1 MCNVH
6 NLLIRKNAL
15 KLAYIR
21 YFRYFCSM
29 IELAQHIEVLL
40 LENDCVIVPGLGGFV
55 AHYTPAMRVAEE
67 NVFLPPTRIIG
78 FNPQLKMN
86 DGLLVQ
92 SYMAVYDTDFSDA
105 TRIVEKEVAH
115 IFTALHEE
123 GKVDL
128 PNIGELRY
136 SIHGIYDFVPYD
148 HKITTPYLYGLDS
161 FEMQELAEL
170 KKPYMEKTIRYS
182 VPVVPED
189 KKRRFEIKF
198 NRSYLSNA
206 VAMIAVVAL
215 FFFLSTP
222 IENTEVVEGNYA
234 QLLPN
239 ELFEMI
245 EKESL
250 AINPIVVSR
259 KADTPKAS
267 AQKNTGQKAKKKVVP
282 VAVREVKVGQAN
294 AQNAPVVS
302 QPKQQAAEV
311 SSSTSVTTKSEI
323 QKTTAGTVAPSL
335 VSTQKYHV
343 IIASVGTEKDAEA
356 MAKQLIEKGYPHAK
370 AIVGDGKMRV
380 SIESCGTETKAY
392 QALNRVRQNETYK
405 NAWVLKK

>member
-1 MCNVH
+1 
-6 NLLIRKNAL
+6 
-15 KLAYIR
+15 
-21 YFRYFCSM
+21 
-29 IELAQHIEVLL
+29 
-40 LENDCVIVPGLGGFV
+40 
-55 AHYTPAMRVAEE
+55 
-67 NVFLPPTRIIG
+67 
-78 FNPQLKMN
+78 
-86 DGLLVQ
+86 
-92 SYMAVYDTDFSDA
+92 
-105 TRIVEKEVAH
+105 
-115 IFTALHEE
+115 
-123 GKVDL
+123 
-128 PNIGELRY
+128 
-136 SIHGIYDFVPYD
+136 
-148 HKITTPYLYGLDS
+148 
-161 FEMQELAEL
+161 MQELSALEKPKAEKDTFSL
-170 KKPYMEKTIRYS
+170 VPATTPKEKRTFAVR
-182 VPVVPED
+182 
-189 KKRRFEIKF
+189 F
-198 NRSYLSNA
+198 NRAYLTNAAA
-206 VAMIAVVAL
+206 VAAVIIL
-215 FFFLSTP
+215 SFFFSTP

-335 VSTQKYHV
+335 VSAQKYHV

-380 SIESCGTETKAY
+380 SIESCGTETEAY

>member
-1 MCNVH
+1 
-6 NLLIRKNAL
+6 
-15 KLAYIR
+15 
-21 YFRYFCSM
+21 M

-105 TRIVEKEVAH
+105 TRIVEKEVAY
-115 IFTALHEE
+115 IFTTLHEE

-259 KADTPKAS
+259 KADTPKSS

-323 QKTTAGTVAPSL
+323 QKTTARTVAPSL
-335 VSTQKYHV
+335 VSAQKYHV

-380 SIESCGTETKAY
+380 SIESCGTETEAY

>member
-1 MCNVH
+1 
-6 NLLIRKNAL
+6 
-15 KLAYIR
+15 
-21 YFRYFCSM
+21 M

-170 KKPYMEKTIRYS
+170 KKPYAELKKPYMEKTIRYS

-215 FFFLSTP
+215 FFFLPTP

-335 VSTQKYHV
+335 VSAQKYHV

-380 SIESCGTETKAY
+380 SIESCGTETEAY

>member
-1 MCNVH
+1 
-6 NLLIRKNAL
+6 
-15 KLAYIR
+15 
-21 YFRYFCSM
+21 M

-170 KKPYMEKTIRYS
+170 KKPYMEKAIRYS

-323 QKTTAGTVAPSL
+323 QKTTAGTVAPSP
-335 VSTQKYHV
+335 VSAQKYHV

-380 SIESCGTETKAY
+380 SIESCGTETEAY

>member
-1 MCNVH
+1 
-6 NLLIRKNAL
+6 
-15 KLAYIR
+15 
-21 YFRYFCSM
+21 M

-105 TRIVEKEVAH
+105 TRIVEKEVAY
-115 IFTALHEE
+115 IFTTLHEE

-136 SIHGIYDFVPYD
+136 SIHGTYDFAPYD

-189 KKRRFEIKF
+189 KKRKFEFKF

-259 KADTPKAS
+259 KADTPKAP
-267 AQKNTGQKAKKKVVP
+267 AQKNTGQKAKEKVVP

-311 SSSTSVTTKSEI
+311 SSSTSVTTKSEV

-335 VSTQKYHV
+335 VSAKKYHV

-380 SIESCGTETKAY
+380 SIESCGTETEAY
-392 QALNRVRQNETYK
+392 QTLNRIRQNETYQ

>member
-1 MCNVH
+1 
-6 NLLIRKNAL
+6 
-15 KLAYIR
+15 
-21 YFRYFCSM
+21 M

-105 TRIVEKEVAH
+105 TRIVEKKVAH

-182 VPVVPED
+182 VPVVSED

>member
-1 MCNVH
+1 
-6 NLLIRKNAL
+6 
-15 KLAYIR
+15 
-21 YFRYFCSM
+21 M

-105 TRIVEKEVAH
+105 TRIVEKEVAY

-136 SIHGIYDFVPYD
+136 SIHGIYDFAPYD

-170 KKPYMEKTIRYS
+170 KKPYMEKAIRYS

-335 VSTQKYHV
+335 VSAQKYHV

-380 SIESCGTETKAY
+380 SIESCGTETEAY

>member
-1 MCNVH
+1 
-6 NLLIRKNAL
+6 
-15 KLAYIR
+15 
-21 YFRYFCSM
+21 M

-78 FNPQLKMN
+78 FNPQLKM
-86 DGLLVQ
+86 
-92 SYMAVYDTDFSDA
+92 
-105 TRIVEKEVAH
+105 RIVEKEVAH

-259 KADTPKAS
+259 KADTPKSS

-335 VSTQKYHV
+335 VSAQKYHV

-380 SIESCGTETKAY
+380 SIESCGTETEAY

>member
-1 MCNVH
+1 
-6 NLLIRKNAL
+6 
-15 KLAYIR
+15 
-21 YFRYFCSM
+21 M

-170 KKPYMEKTIRYS
+170 KKPYMEKPIRYS

-323 QKTTAGTVAPSL
+323 QKTTARTVAPSL
-335 VSTQKYHV
+335 VSAQKYHV

-380 SIESCGTETKAY
+380 SIESCGTETEAY

>member
-1 MCNVH
+1 
-6 NLLIRKNAL
+6 
-15 KLAYIR
+15 
-21 YFRYFCSM
+21 M

-105 TRIVEKEVAH
+105 TRIVEKEVAY
-115 IFTALHEE
+115 IFTALHED

-136 SIHGIYDFVPYD
+136 SIHGTYDFAPYD

-189 KKRRFEIKF
+189 KKRRVEIKF

-245 EKESL
+245 EQESL

-259 KADTPKAS
+259 KADTPKTS

-311 SSSTSVTTKSEI
+311 SSSASATIKSEV

-335 VSTQKYHV
+335 VSAKKYHI

-380 SIESCGTETKAY
+380 SIESCGTETEAY

>member
-1 MCNVH
+1 
-6 NLLIRKNAL
+6 
-15 KLAYIR
+15 
-21 YFRYFCSM
+21 M

-311 SSSTSVTTKSEI
+311 SSSVSTTKKSEV
-323 QKTTAGTVAPSL
+323 QKTTTGTVAPSL
-335 VSTQKYHV
+335 VSAKKYHV

-380 SIESCGTETKAY
+380 SIESCGTETEAY

>member
-1 MCNVH
+1 
-6 NLLIRKNAL
+6 
-15 KLAYIR
+15 
-21 YFRYFCSM
+21 M

-136 SIHGIYDFVPYD
+136 SIHGIYDFAPYD

-259 KADTPKAS
+259 KADTLKTS

-335 VSTQKYHV
+335 LSAQKYHV

-380 SIESCGTETKAY
+380 SIESCGTETEAY

>member
-1 MCNVH
+1 
-6 NLLIRKNAL
+6 
-15 KLAYIR
+15 
-21 YFRYFCSM
+21 M

-105 TRIVEKEVAH
+105 TRIVEKEVAY
-115 IFTALHEE
+115 IFTTLHEE

-136 SIHGIYDFVPYD
+136 SIHGTYDFAPYD

-170 KKPYMEKTIRYS
+170 KKPYMEKAIRYS

-189 KKRRFEIKF
+189 KKRKFEFKF

-259 KADTPKAS
+259 KADTSKAP
-267 AQKNTGQKAKKKVVP
+267 AQKNTGRKAKKKVVP

-302 QPKQQAAEV
+302 QPKLQAAEV
-311 SSSTSVTTKSEI
+311 SSSTSVTTKSEV

-335 VSTQKYHV
+335 VSAKKYHV

-380 SIESCGTETKAY
+380 SIESCGTETEAY
-392 QALNRVRQNETYK
+392 QTLNRIRQNETYQ

>member
-1 MCNVH
+1 
-6 NLLIRKNAL
+6 
-15 KLAYIR
+15 
-21 YFRYFCSM
+21 M

-302 QPKQQAAEV
+302 QPKQQVAEV
-311 SSSTSVTTKSEI
+311 SSSVSTTKKSEV
-323 QKTTAGTVAPSL
+323 QKTTTGTVAPSL
-335 VSTQKYHV
+335 VSAKKYHV

>member
-1 MCNVH
+1 
-6 NLLIRKNAL
+6 
-15 KLAYIR
+15 
-21 YFRYFCSM
+21 M

-170 KKPYMEKTIRYS
+170 KKPYAELKKPYMEKTIRYS

-259 KADTPKAS
+259 KANTPKAS

-335 VSTQKYHV
+335 VSAQKYHV

-380 SIESCGTETKAY
+380 SIESCGTETEAY

>member
-1 MCNVH
+1 
-6 NLLIRKNAL
+6 
-15 KLAYIR
+15 
-21 YFRYFCSM
+21 M

-148 HKITTPYLYGLDS
+148 HKITTPYLYGMDTY
-161 FEMQELAEL
+161 EMQELAEL
-170 KKPYMEKTIRYS
+170 KTQYMEKTIRYS

-335 VSTQKYHV
+335 VSAQKYHV

-380 SIESCGTETKAY
+380 SIESCGTETEAY

>member
-1 MCNVH
+1 
-6 NLLIRKNAL
+6 
-15 KLAYIR
+15 
-21 YFRYFCSM
+21 M

-161 FEMQELAEL
+161 FEMQELAVL

-335 VSTQKYHV
+335 VSAQKYHV

-380 SIESCGTETKAY
+380 SIESCGTETEAY

>member
-1 MCNVH
+1 
-6 NLLIRKNAL
+6 
-15 KLAYIR
+15 
-21 YFRYFCSM
+21 M

-182 VPVVPED
+182 VPVVSED

-335 VSTQKYHV
+335 VSAQKYHV

>member
-1 MCNVH
+1 
-6 NLLIRKNAL
+6 
-15 KLAYIR
+15 
-21 YFRYFCSM
+21 M

-148 HKITTPYLYGLDS
+148 NKITTPYLYGLDS

-335 VSTQKYHV
+335 VSAQKYHV

-380 SIESCGTETKAY
+380 SIESCGTETEAY